1 MNFRNILL
9 FFLGLSLI
17 LETTFFSFPLVII
30 FSLFLFIL
38 FPSVGILITIF
49 IAGLLLDS
57 VKAGMLGETTLFLF
71 LFFLILTV
79 YQKVFNFK
87 DSLTVILFIFLATI
101 VYAYIFTYSVNIFS
115 YVLFFALLIF
125 PIRYFKNFFSFS

>member
-17 LETTFFSFPLVII
+17 LETTFFSFPLVVI

-49 IAGLLLDS
+49 IAGLFLDN
-57 VKAGMLGETTLFLF
+57 VKAGMLGGTPLFLF
-71 LFFLILTV
+71 LYFLFLTV

-87 DSLTVILFIFLATI
+87 DSLTVILFIFLATV

>member
-49 IAGLLLDS
+49 IVGLLLDS
-57 VKAGMLGETTLFLF
+57 VKAGILGATPLFLF
-71 LFFLILTV
+71 LYFLLLTV

-87 DSLTVILFIFLATI
+87 DSLTVILFIFLATV